1 MLTMIESVDA
11 TGRKDEQV
19 ADKMRKAV
27 KCSMVTIKKRK
38 LADENHTL

>member
-1 MLTMIESVDA
+1 MIESVDA

-27 KCSMVTIKKRK
+27 KCSMVTNKKRK